1 MTYNWSSWKDYQN
14 SSWSQW
20 SSYGPPLPSSWKQD
34 EAHHDSNLAHGYPLF
49 RTIQPTAW
57 SRKKGIHGL
66 DPLELPVHQ
75 LCRYGLQEFSLRPL
89 IAGRFLGLVCT
100 RSVAESVFTAQL
112 LKSMRENAVDVDIIA
127 DYLYQTNSS
136 TTSIPSKNDQ
146 PVEFIAP
153 LIHEVVTKLKALQP
167 QKTEGQALRRVQALE
182 AQLKAAQDQLAAAG
196 LSDQPQSHASSPNP
210 PPKRSPSSAH
220 LGSTPK
226 RKARKTEETTQQ
238 KLSKMFPPQEA
249 SAPSVPAAAE
259 DVRRTP
265 VCISDGDDDGSLL
278 SVSKILDASSPVLKQ
293 YQPGGFSAATIKKWF
308 QTFPTETQQPAKKI
322 IQILNDSGVTK
333 TNLQQAAIQ
342 YGLPTDMSLKMTPS
356 TLHQIVAIGASLT
369 A

>member
-1 MTYNWSSWKDYQN
+1 MD
-14 SSWSQW
+14 
-20 SSYGPPLPSSWKQD
+20 L
-34 EAHHDSNLAHGYPLF
+34 LF
-49 RTIQPTAW
+49 RRHGNRVKPIMTPIWLMGIHCFETPTIQPTAW

-89 IAGRFLGLVCT
+89 SAGRFLGLVCT
-100 RSVAESVFTAQL
+100 RSVAESVSTAQL
-112 LKSMRENAVDVDIIA
+112 LKSMRENAVDIDIIA
-127 DYLYQTNSS
+127 DHLHQTNSS

-146 PVEFIAP
+146 PVESIAP

-196 LSDQPQSHASSPNP
+196 LSDQPQSHTISPKQ

-249 SAPSVPAAAE
+249 SAPSVPEAAE
-259 DVRRTP
+259 GAHQTP
-265 VCISDGDDDGSLL
+265 ECISDGDDDVSLL
-278 SVSKILDASSPVLKQ
+278 AVSKILHASSPVLKQ
-293 YQPGGFSAATIKKWF
+293 YQPGGFSAATGTIKKWF
-308 QTFPTETQQPAKKI
+308 QTFPTETQQPAMKI

-333 TNLQQAAIQ
+333 TDLQQAA
-342 YGLPTDMSLKMTPS
+342 LPMDMSLKMTPS
-356 TLHQIVAIGASLT
+356 TLHQFVAIGASLT